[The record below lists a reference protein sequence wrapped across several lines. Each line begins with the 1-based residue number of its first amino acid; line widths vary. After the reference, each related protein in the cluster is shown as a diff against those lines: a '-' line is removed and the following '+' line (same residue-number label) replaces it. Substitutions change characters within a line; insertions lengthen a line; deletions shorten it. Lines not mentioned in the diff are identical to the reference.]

1 MESVLTT
8 EIKDT
13 IQKALD
19 FCEKKEFEQAALIL
33 KSEAERVE
41 NLNLRAADG
50 GECYSFNTLMEMELF
65 KSLHPDLSPVTSIE
79 EPLNRLYAM
88 YGSVLLELGK
98 LEEAEEALAI
108 AMDWNPV
115 SADIAFEHAEVFKQ
129 KKDLETFKKLTAAIF
144 PIAYKRRELAHCY
157 RNIGYYFVEKQYY
170 EEAVGSYL
178 LSMSFADA
186 EGRYQA
192 EQELKYI
199 YDETKGE
206 AKRPSIGAMRSY
218 GEKYGFPIGP
228 DAKIIETALL
238 HGKTMLAEK
247 KYQHAAYFLDIA
259 YKLTENKEIQ
269 QVLDEVNTYLVKQ
282 ATTKH

>member
-1 MESVLTT
+1 MESVLTM
-8 EIKDT
+8 EIKNT
-13 IQKALD
+13 IQQALD
-19 FCEKKEFEQAALIL
+19 FCEKKKIEQAGSVL
-33 KSEAERVE
+33 KSEVERVE
-41 NLNLRAADG
+41 ALNLRAADG
-50 GECYSFNTLMEMELF
+50 KECYSFNTLMEMELF
-65 KSLHPDLSPVTSIE
+65 KSLRPDLAPVTSIE

-98 LEEAEEALAI
+98 LDEAEEALAI
-108 AMDWNPV
+108 AMDWTPV

-144 PIAYKRRELAHCY
+144 SIAYKRRELAHCY

-206 AKRPSIGAMRSY
+206 AKRPSIGAMRLM
-218 GEKYGFPIGP
+218 
-228 DAKIIETALL
+228 AKNMASPLVR
-238 HGKTMLAEK
+238 MLR
-247 KYQHAAYFLDIA
+247 
-259 YKLTENKEIQ
+259 
-269 QVLDEVNTYLVKQ
+269 
-282 ATTKH
+282 